1 LREVRRTI
9 PERQKPSVENGHK
22 VLKEKPRM
30 STTSRFAKIAA
41 LSAAIAFPLTLAA
54 CGGGATADP
63 GTSSAPSMSSSQMAS
78 PSMSPSMASP
88 SASMADQ
95 PFGAGCATVPKS
107 GKGSFDGMSKDPVA
121 TAASNNP
128 ALSTLVTAVKAAG
141 LVDTLNTADAITV
154 FAPANSAFAAMDPAT
169 LKKALGDPK
178 GLLTDVLTAHV
189 VAGKLAPTELA
200 GTHQSLNKKQKVT
213 VTGSGESFKV
223 NGQASVVC
231 GNVQTANATVYII
244 DNVLL
249 PKS

>member
-1 LREVRRTI
+1 
-9 PERQKPSVENGHK
+9 
-22 VLKEKPRM
+22 M
-30 STTSRFAKIAA
+30 SSTSRFARIAA
-41 LSAAIAFPLTLAA
+41 LTAAIAFPLTLAA

-63 GTSSAPSMSSSQMAS
+63 GTAAPAPSASSSEMAS
-78 PSMSPSMASP
+78 PSMSPSA
-88 SASMADQ
+88 SASESSMTDQ
-95 PFGAGCATVPKS
+95 PFGAGCAAVPKS
-107 GKGSFDGMSKDPVA
+107 GKGSFDGMSADPVA

-141 LVDTLNTADAITV
+141 LVDTLNTAPALTV

-169 LKKALGDPK
+169 LKKALGEPK

-189 VAGKLAPTELA
+189 VSGKLAPSELA
-200 GTHQSLNKKQKVT
+200 GEHKTLNAKEPIT

-223 NGQASVVC
+223 NGQAAVVC
-231 GNVQTANATVYII
+231 GNVQTANATVYIL

>member
-1 LREVRRTI
+1 
-9 PERQKPSVENGHK
+9 
-22 VLKEKPRM
+22 M
-30 STTSRFAKIAA
+30 STTTRFARIAA
-41 LSAAIAFPLTLAA
+41 LTAAIAFPLTLAA

-63 GTSSAPSMSSSQMAS
+63 ATSSAPSASSSEMAT
-78 PSMSPSMASP
+78 PSMTPSA

-95 PFGAGCATVPKS
+95 PFGAGCASVPKT
-107 GKGSFDGMSKDPVA
+107 GKGSFDGMSADPVA

-141 LVDTLNTADAITV
+141 LVDTLNTAPALTV
-154 FAPANSAFAAMDPAT
+154 FAPANSAFAAMDQAT

-189 VAGKLAPTELA
+189 VSGKLSPADLA
-200 GTHQSLNKKQKVT
+200 GTHQSLNKDQKIT

-223 NGQASVVC
+223 NGQAAVVC